1 MAGVESSDA
10 AELAAIRD
18 LEGQAAVRRAALA
31 AKWGTGA
38 IVMDAPGA
46 PEATV
51 VIKGQLQ
58 VVKVYYLS
66 GGPPP

>member
-1 MAGVESSDA
+1 MPGVEPSDA
-10 AELAAIRD
+10 AELAAIR
-18 LEGQAAVRRAALA
+18 
-31 AKWGTGA
+31 
-38 IVMDAPGA
+38 DAPGA